1 MRAFDQL
8 RKEWIMPEQSLRER
22 LHATHAPAESGKT
35 RGILTIGAAIG
46 LIAAVAGLFAFF
58 LQPGLAT

>member
-35 RGILTIGAAIG
+35 RGMLTIGAAIG
-46 LIAAVAGLFAFF
+46 VIAAVAGVFF
-58 LQPGLAT
+58 FVLSGGPG